1 LRHAKLWREHIG
13 SNDRASRRRHNK
25 NRIEGAQIMTR
36 QSINE
41 FLGRAWASKVRRQA
55 RNAGIRQAAANLR
68 KQGVGLATARLLL
81 LGRM

>member
-1 LRHAKLWREHIG
+1 
-13 SNDRASRRRHNK
+13 
-25 NRIEGAQIMTR
+25 MTR